1 MAQAPSYALG
11 HGARMSTLSQATDY
25 TLGNPVAITAS
36 ASSQRL
42 TLASLGFVSRFA
54 PLTGVMPDY
63 ITVHADGADCGV
75 RFGDSTVKVDLSD
88 TSTVVA
94 EAVTDAGATVP
105 HKEIANGL
113 TERWMV
119 PEGAT
124 HVAFIS
130 SAATGLVRL
139 ARASA

>member
-1 MAQAPSYALG
+1 M
-11 HGARMSTLSQATDY
+11 TQATAY
-25 TLGNPVAITAS
+25 TLGPPVAVTAS

-54 PLTGVMPDY
+54 PLAGVMPDY

-75 RFGDSTVKVDLSD
+75 RFGDSTVTASLVA

-94 EAVTDAGATVP
+94 EAVTVPGATVV
-105 HKEIANGL
+105 HKRVTNGL

-124 HVAFIS
+124 HVALIS